1 MINSIHRESRDE
13 PLHAAAPPDLVA
25 LQVFCRVVESG
36 SFSEAAATCYLS
48 QSAVSQRVRALE
60 RHYGRVLLE
69 RGRGRAGAEPTEA
82 GQALYEGARQIL
94 EQVLAMETRLREMDG
109 EVGGTIRLA
118 TVYSVGLHS
127 LPPSLSR
134 FIALH
139 PQVNV
144 RLEYARTNRILEML
158 RARRIDLGIV
168 AYPEAD
174 RDVEVIPFAR
184 EPMVCIAPPEHSF
197 AALDAVPW
205 ELLRGEACVAFDRDI
220 PTRRATDELLAAHGA
235 PVRVVSEF
243 DNIETIKRVV
253 ENSGGIAFVPEVT
266 VRREVRD
273 GTLIARPMTGGP
285 IDRPTGLILR
295 RGSVRS
301 RAVERFIQVLSACQD
316 HPDSVTSTQEHG
328 ESQ

>member
-1 MINSIHRESRDE
+1 
-13 PLHAAAPPDLVA
+13 
-25 LQVFCRVVESG
+25 
-36 SFSEAAATCYLS
+36 
-48 QSAVSQRVRALE
+48 
-60 RHYGRVLLE
+60 VLLE

-94 EQVLAMETRLREMDG
+94 EQVQAMETRLREMDG

-134 FIALH
+134 FIARY

-144 RLEYARTNRILEML
+144 RLEYARTNRIVEML
-158 RARRIDLGIV
+158 RARRIDLGII

-184 EPMVCIAPPEHSF
+184 EPMVCIAPPEHPF
-197 AALDAVPW
+197 AALEVIPW
-205 ELLRGEACVAFDRDI
+205 ERVRGEACVAFDGDI

-235 PVRVVSEF
+235 GVRVVSEF

-253 ENSGGIAFVPEVT
+253 ENGGGIAFVPEVT

-273 GTLIARPMTGGP
+273 GTLVARLLAGGP
-285 IDRPTGLILR
+285 IERPTGLILR
-295 RGSVRS
+295 RSAVRS
-301 RAVERFIQVLSACQD
+301 NAVARFVEVIGAGQQN
-316 HPDSVTSTQEHG
+316 PDSAASTHTPP
-328 ESQ
+328 ESA